1 MFFYLPH
8 VCLFILFNLLCLRSS
23 FCRLEGH
30 SSCYLWGLP
39 PKVGSDKC
47 LMKFSWL
54 ARVMPTFFWMQLDLF
69 SPKGN
74 ALSSSLFFSFYSHGM
89 ALAAFLLMA
98 GLYSSFDECL
108 AWGIWHWSV
117 LAFGWVLVFVLS
129 WKPSWDHSLINAP
142 YGQEFSGGPKSWTQ
156 VSLLRSSGLTL
167 TIEPKFHR
175 LHCTEDKSQ
184 A

>member
-108 AWGIWHWSV
+108 A
-117 LAFGWVLVFVLS
+117 
-129 WKPSWDHSLINAP
+129 
-142 YGQEFSGGPKSWTQ
+142 
-156 VSLLRSSGLTL
+156 
-167 TIEPKFHR
+167 
-175 LHCTEDKSQ
+175 
-184 A
+184 